1 MINITTVTEGT
12 TYIAKF
18 EGRLDVNAA
27 AKADDALSEIA
38 GKADKLVL
46 DFENVEYLSSA
57 GLRVIKRV
65 RLKMK
70 DKNGSQITIRN
81 LKPEIKDILEM
92 TGVAAML
99 VFE

>member
-27 AKADDALSEIA
+27 SKADDALSEIA